1 MKKIV
6 ILLLLAFVTLLPFTT
21 FAQGTPK
28 IGIDESNV
36 IFAGCRLSNLQ
47 AAYPGATPAPGADIG
62 EPGDVDGSG
71 IDNPGEEGEE
81 GDEGDTG
88 EDSEDLANEKE
99 IIEANNNLDAADVRN
114 KYIKGCVQ
122 EIIRFVI
129 IMASLAAILNIA
141 VAGILQLTDP
151 NAKPI
156 RTKLTNTII
165 GLFLLIVGWNLIPIF
180 NNSFNNVNF
189 LSLPGVNVCTQ
200 ANYCTSEAQQLQ
212 RKYYNCMKRY
222 QNIKIDKEFSE
233 SPELQKNLETC
244 IAQFCVVKNQYPRI
258 RSSYCIDYK
267 KPGSIVAEINRLIKE
282 GKAERAKRTVS
293 GAPAQGAAPAD
304 PSCPEPE
311 KGPEA
316 LKAGYIHY
324 KYAVVSPSLLV
335 KVESAQLHKDA
346 AKAYNEMKAAAAK
359 DDVTFYIQSGFRSI
373 ATQKQIVDKK
383 RKELKSEKEVFASS
397 SEPGYSEHHTGMAL
411 DVNSVGV
418 KDLTAGFA
426 DTKEGKWIAE
436 NATKFGFELSFPTS
450 NKQKVNFEPW
460 HLRYTKT
467 DPKLF
472 CYASKK

>member
-21 FAQGTPK
+21 IAQGTPK

-47 AAYPGATPAPGADIG
+47 AAFPGATPAPGSVTG
-62 EPGDVDGSG
+62 VPGDVDGSG
-71 IDNPGEEGEE
+71 IDNPEE
-81 GDEGDTG
+81 GDEEDTG
-88 EDSEDLANEKE
+88 EDSEDLADEKE
-99 IIEANNNLDAADVRN
+99 IIEANNNLDATDIKN

-141 VAGILQLTDP
+141 VAGILQLTDQ

-156 RTKLTNTII
+156 KTKLTNTII

-200 ANYCTSEAQQLQ
+200 ANYCTTEAQQLQ

-233 SPELQKNLETC
+233 SEDLQKNLEIC
-244 IAQFCVVKNQYPRI
+244 IAQFCAVKNQYPRI
-258 RSSYCIDYK
+258 RSSYCVDYI
-267 KPGSIVAEINRLIKE
+267 KPGAIVSEIKRLIKE

-293 GAPAQGAAPAD
+293 GAPAPGTTPAD

-335 KVESAQLHKDA
+335 KVESVQLHKDA

-359 DDVTFYIQSGFRSI
+359 DGVTFYIQSGFRSI
-373 ATQKQIVDKK
+373 DTQKAIVEKK
-383 RKELKSEKEVFASS
+383 RKSLKSEKEVFASS
-397 SEPGYSEHHTGMAL
+397 AEPGYSENHTGMAIN
-411 DVNSVGV
+411 VNSVGV
-418 KDLTAGFA
+418 TNEPDKNFA
-426 DTKEGKWIAE
+426 VTKEGKWLAE
-436 NATKFGFELSFPTS
+436 NATKFGFDLSFPTG
-450 NKQKVNFEPW
+450 NKQKVNHEPW
-460 HLRYTKT
+460 HFRYTKV
-467 DPKLF
+467 DPKMF
-472 CYASKK
+472 CFASKK